1 MTGSSPGN
9 ETGYLADL
17 LKETPAEDVKPEAA
31 APSAAE
37 GEKPAPS
44 PSADAEAGKPAEG
57 EKAEPKSLLDAV
69 QAAVK
74 PDKALEQSPGS
85 KTETEK
91 QEAAKAAEKDGKA
104 VHEPPPDH
112 PRFKEVIAER
122 NALKPKAEAFDQF
135 VGAVAEAGLSVQEYN
150 QLLGVGAL
158 IKHDPAKA
166 LAEIE
171 KVADQLRALVGEK
184 LPPALQQRVD
194 DGEISEADARELSR
208 ARARADMTEQRSQQT
223 EQERVT
229 ERRRV
234 HLAACDEAAN
244 RWTEQQRAADPDWS
258 KKEQLVRE
266 QAELL
271 LHQYGPPPT
280 VDDALKLMRVAK
292 NRAEER
298 LRAVLPAKSK
308 IEAPVRAGA
317 ASATHAPAP
326 KSIEEA
332 VALGLKMTAA
342 AA

>member
-1 MTGSSPGN
+1 MADSSTA

-17 LKETPAEDVKPEAA
+17 LKEEPAPDAKPEAA
-31 APSAAE
+31 ESSPAE
-37 GEKPAPS
+37 GENPAPS

-57 EKAEPKSLLDAV
+57 AKAEPKSLLDAV

-74 PDKALEQSPGS
+74 PPAQEQSPGS

-91 QEAAKAAEKDGKA
+91 QEAAKAEADKAKDQWDGKSPL
-104 VHEPPPDH
+104 HEH

-122 NALKPKAEAFDQF
+122 NAFKEKATAFDQF
-135 VGAVAEAGLSVQEYN
+135 VGAVAETGLSIQEYN

-158 IKHDPAKA
+158 IKRDPGKA

-171 KVADQLRALVGEK
+171 KVADQLRAIVGEK
-184 LPPALQQRVD
+184 LSPELQKRVD
-194 DGEISEADARELSR
+194 DGEISLEDAREISR
-208 ARARADMTEQRSQQT
+208 ARARADLTEQRSRQT
-223 EQERVT
+223 AEEAQAA
-229 ERRRV
+229 RRSA
-234 HLAACDEAAN
+234 HLKACDEAAT
-244 RWTEQQRAADPDWS
+244 RWSEQQRAADPDWS

-280 VDDALKLMRVAK
+280 VEDALKLMNVAK
-292 NRAEER
+292 RRVEER
-298 LRAVLPAKSK
+298 LRSILPAKQK

-326 KSIEEA
+326 KTLEEA
-332 VALGLKMTAA
+332 IQMGLRMSA
-342 AA
+342 